1 MIRPSSP
8 QGTTALQVDAQVVE
22 NVRLASNTYRIRLAA
37 PEIARKIVPGQFVML
52 RLPGRTDPLLAR
64 PFALYDTVL
73 DKNDHPIAIDVV
85 YLVVGRVT
93 GLMTEL
99 RAGDSVVLW
108 GPLGNG
114 FTAAGGE
121 RIWMV
126 AGGIGQTPFLALAR
140 EGLGLRRYGNPA
152 REARPASDVSLVY
165 GVRSAEL
172 LACVDDFTA
181 LGIDV
186 HVITDDGS
194 SGRKGFVTD
203 LVSARLTESDKPDRI
218 ACCGPEPMMA
228 AVARLAAEHAIPCEL
243 SLETPMACGVGACFS
258 CVVRVRTREGPE
270 DWDYRRVCIE
280 GPVFE
285 ASRVIL

>member
-8 QGTTALQVDAQVVE
+8 QDSTALQVDAEVVE
-22 NVRLASNTYRIRLAA
+22 NVRLARNTFRIRLAA

-73 DKNDHPIAIDVV
+73 DPNDDPIAIDVV

-99 RAGDSVVLW
+99 RAGGSVVLW

-114 FTAAGGE
+114 FTAAGSE

-140 EGLGLRRYGNPA
+140 ESLGLRPYGSPA
-152 REARPASDVSLVY
+152 RQVMTASDVSLCY
-165 GVRSAEL
+165 GVRAAEL

-203 LVSARLTESDKPDRI
+203 LVSARLAEGDKPDRI

-258 CVVRVRTREGPE
+258 CVARVRTGQGPE

-280 GPVFE
+280 GPVFD
-285 ASRVIL
+285 AARVVL

>member
-8 QGTTALQVDAQVVE
+8 QDSTALQVDAEVVE
-22 NVRLASNTYRIRLAA
+22 NVRLARNTFRIRLAA

-73 DKNDHPIAIDVV
+73 DPNDDPIAIDVV

-99 RAGDSVVLW
+99 RAGGSVVLW

-114 FTAAGGE
+114 FTAAGSE

-140 EGLGLRRYGNPA
+140 ESLGLRPYGSPA
-152 REARPASDVSLVY
+152 RQVMTASDVSLCY
-165 GVRSAEL
+165 GVRAAEL

-203 LVSARLTESDKPDRI
+203 LVSARLAEGDKPDRI

-228 AVARLAAEHAIPCEL
+228 AVARLAAEHAIPCAL
-243 SLETPMACGVGACFS
+243 SLAIGRAACRE
-258 CVVRVRTREGPE
+258 RV
-270 DWDYRRVCIE
+270 
-280 GPVFE
+280 
-285 ASRVIL
+285 

>member
-1 MIRPSSP
+1 MIRPSPS
-8 QGTTALQVDAQVVE
+8 QGNTALQVDAQVVE
-22 NVRLASNTYRIRLAA
+22 NVRLARNTYRIRLAA

-73 DKNDHPIAIDVV
+73 DKNDQVIAIDLV
-85 YLVVGRVT
+85 YLVIGRVT
-93 GLMTEL
+93 GLMSEL
-99 RAGDSVVLW
+99 RAGDRVVLW

-140 EGLGLRRYGNPA
+140 ESLGLRRYGNPA
-152 REARPASDVSLVY
+152 REAKTASGVSLVY

-203 LVSARLTESDKPDRI
+203 LVSARLTESNKPDRI

-228 AVARLAAEHAIPCEL
+228 AVAGLAAEHAIPCEL

-258 CVVRVRTREGPE
+258 CVARVRTGQGPE
-270 DWDYRRVCIE
+270 NWDYRRVCIE
-280 GPVFE
+280 GPVFD